1 MTEKINKTRFLA
13 KKDQNSWVKY
23 KDTLG
28 ERQKAVWKE
37 LRKAPATIFELAGR
51 MGLPTALVSS
61 CVTELIKR
69 DMVRALRGKDGFA
82 VTRNNP
88 FNQLPTVVVEAI
100 TAYPEKPGFGGGKPL

>member
-1 MTEKINKTRFLA
+1 MTEKDNKTRFLA

-23 KDTLG
+23 RDTLG
-28 ERQKAVWKE
+28 ERQRAVLRE
-37 LRKAPATIFELAGR
+37 LQKAPATVFELAGR

-69 DMVRALRGKDGFA
+69 DMVRALRGKDGYA

-88 FNQLPTVVVEAI
+88 FSQMPAVVVEVA
-100 TAYPEKPGFGGGKPL
+100 TAKPGGFAGGIPL